1 MATEKEKKMRESLS
15 KQATGLG
22 GKAKGMFA
30 DTLVSFM
37 TPDQKQKMFDK
48 AQEKFAN
55 HPKKEE
61 ILSIMKQKLGIE
73 AGKK

>member
-1 MATEKEKKMRESLS
+1 
-15 KQATGLG
+15 
-22 GKAKGMFA
+22 
-30 DTLVSFM
+30 
-37 TPDQKQKMFDK
+37 MFDK